1 MTHTETQEIELA
13 EQERLVR
20 KGFWPKLR
28 RLAAR
33 LPFAEQALTAY
44 YCAFDRQTPHTV
56 RLTLLG
62 ALVYFVVPFDAVA
75 DFLPLFG
82 LADDAGVLSAALLA
96 VGSHI
101 TDSHKHAAQEAL
113 GRLREEQS

>member
-1 MTHTETQEIELA
+1 MTHIEAQDLELT

-20 KGFWPKLR
+20 EGFWPKLR

-44 YCAFDRQTPHTV
+44 YCAFDRETPHTV

-75 DFLPLFG
+75 DFLPVFG

-96 VGSHI
+96 VSRHI
-101 TDSHKHAAQEAL
+101 TDSHKQAARDAL
-113 GRLREEQS
+113 ERLKAAED